1 MGGGLSKLSRAAAR
15 LAANLTGMQI
25 TAYAPT
31 IDPGALEA
39 ILRAEHGDPFAV
51 LGMHDA
57 AGQWVVRVFRPDA
70 RAVTV
75 RAAHPGGALF
85 PARQI
90 HPDGFFEAVLE
101 GATERFG
108 YVLDFTGV
116 DGA

>member
-39 ILRAEHGDPFAV
+39 ILRAEHDDPFAV

-85 PARQI
+85 PAR
-90 HPDGFFEAVLE
+90 
-101 GATERFG
+101 
-108 YVLDFTGV
+108 
-116 DGA
+116 